1 MALSKE
7 LKAAILALPRD
18 EKDKL
23 LLRLVGKH
31 ADLQEQLQFRLVE
44 EEATLEERREAL
56 HRAITRLYNRE
67 AVSSGFLMM
76 DMRELHGELTRHVK
90 ITKDAYGEV
99 DLLLHLLNGV
109 FDQQLR
115 WIERYSSKS
124 DTLALYVAKRT
135 EALLK
140 KLAKLHPDLQFEFL
154 DATNRLLDRVWRY
167 APAYYAKELALPKR
181 YQSPD

>member
-1 MALSKE
+1 MALSKD

-44 EEATLEERREAL
+44 DGATLEERREAI
-56 HRAITRLYNRE
+56 HRAITRLYNRD
-67 AVSSGFLMM
+67 AISSGYLMM
-76 DMRELHGELTRHVK
+76 DMREVHGELTRHVK
-90 ITKDAYGEV
+90 TTKDLYGEV

-109 FDQQLR
+109 FDEQLR

-124 DTLALYVAKRT
+124 DTLAQYVAKRT

-140 KLAKLHPDLQFEFL
+140 KLSKLHPDLQFEFL
-154 DATNRLLDRVWRY
+154 DAINRLLERVWKY
-167 APAYYAKELALPKR
+167 APAYYAKELNLPRR
-181 YQSPD
+181 YEAKE